1 MDIGNTP
8 EAIFIDLSKAFD
20 TLNFDILIHKLQFYG
35 LSGNSLAL
43 MKCYVTGRM
52 QYVLFNKTKS
62 DLAIITTG
70 IPQGSILGPL
80 LFSIYVNDIINSS
93 DKLQYLLYAD
103 DTTLYFNREHFT
115 PHNANLEIN
124 NELNKVMNW
133 LKLNK
138 LSLNVQKTKYITFHK
153 SQKNVTP

>member
-8 EAIFIDLSKAFD
+8 VVIFIDLSKAFD
-20 TLNFDILIHKLQFYG
+20 KLNYDIQFYD
-35 LSGNSLAL
+35 LSGNSIAL
-43 MKCYVTGRM
+43 MKSYVTERM
-52 QYVLFNKTKS
+52 SYVLVNKTKS

-93 DKLQYLLYAD
+93 DKLQYPLYAD
-103 DTTLYFNREHFT
+103 ETTLHFNREHFT
-115 PHNANLEIN
+115 IHNANLVIN

-138 LSLNVQKTKYITFHK
+138 LSLNVQKTKCMTFRQ
-153 SQKNVTP
+153 SQKM